1 MKTMHKKFKFGVSLI
16 LIAQLLF
23 LCSCGTSSLA
33 DKVWA
38 FSQGHPEGFTLD
50 VRSMTE
56 PSEGIAVSYA
66 ATQDS
71 HSRNQLNK
79 VVNHALQQDGYVGGW
94 YNREDGLYYF
104 DSTKLFPENALKDAI
119 QFGKE
124 NGQHTVFM
132 LSSSTGIPLDG
143 KVADI
148 VERGTI
154 LIGTTGDYRPLSFC
168 EEDGTYWGF
177 GIEVAKEIAKRM
189 GVGVEFR
196 KTSWPTLTTDVL
208 AEPQKFDLA
217 IGGITITDT
226 RRETML
232 MSEGYLAN
240 GKTILCRTSEA
251 DRYKSLADID
261 RPEVRV
267 MVNPGGLNEKF
278 ANENLT
284 HATIIVHPRNEE
296 IPSLIAEGE
305 ADVMITEIT
314 EAPYYV
320 QNDARLAAPL
330 LNAPFNHGEIGVL
343 MQKGQEDLL
352 QMVNATIRQMKADG
366 SLRKLHEK
374 YGLVYSFATDTLS
387 TLRSQI
393 DEIDS
398 QLVDLLGKRMRIS
411 REIGQYKK
419 EHGMNII
426 QSNRFNE
433 ILEKRCAQGAL
444 LGIDSTCVKNIFEAI
459 HQESVNQQKEIQS
472 AK

>member
-1 MKTMHKKFKFGVSLI
+1 MHNKKKFSVLLI
-16 LIAQLLF
+16 LIVQLVF
-23 LCSCGTSSLA
+23 LCSCGTTSLV
-33 DKVWA
+33 DKVWV
-38 FSQGHPEGFTLD
+38 FSQSHPEGFTLD
-50 VRSMTE
+50 VRTMTE

-66 ATQDS
+66 TTQNS
-71 HSRNQLNK
+71 HSRNQLGK
-79 VVNHALQQDGYVGGW
+79 VVRNALQQDGYVGGW
-94 YNREDGLYYF
+94 YNSENGLYYF

-124 NGQHTVFM
+124 NGQHSVFM
-132 LSSSTGIPLDG
+132 LSSSTDIPLDG
-143 KVADI
+143 KVAEI

-154 LIGTTGDYRPLSFC
+154 LIGTTGDYRPLSFRAA
-168 EEDGTYWGF
+168 DGTYWGF

-189 GVGVEFR
+189 GVGVEFK
-196 KTSWPTLTTDVL
+196 KTSWPTLTADVL

-217 IGGITITDT
+217 IGGITITDV

-240 GKTILCRTSEA
+240 GKTILCRASET
-251 DRYKSLADID
+251 DRYRSLADID
-261 RPEVRV
+261 KPEVRV

-320 QNDARLAAPL
+320 QTDTRLAAPL
-330 LNAPFNHGEIGVL
+330 LNTPFNHGEIGVL

-352 QMVNATIRQMKADG
+352 RMVNATIRQMKSDG

-374 YGLVYSFATDTLS
+374 YGLVYEFATDTLS

-393 DEIDS
+393 DEKWGI
-398 QLVDLLGKRMRIS
+398 R
-411 REIGQYKK
+411 
-419 EHGMNII
+419 
-426 QSNRFNE
+426 RFPS
-433 ILEKRCAQGAL
+433 L
-444 LGIDSTCVKNIFEAI
+444 
-459 HQESVNQQKEIQS
+459 
-472 AK
+472 